1 MSVRV
6 TNIVCTCNFNTSIYL
21 PKFIVEYPFCE
32 WNRKKFAAATIRFSD
47 PKSTCL
53 LFGSGRIVCTGAR
66 TLNAARVTILQ
77 ACHLVRCA
85 GYSPKVSDFKVQ
97 NIASS
102 FEFSSS
108 INLDQLFN
116 KYPEETN
123 YEPEL
128 FPALIFRPSIQNNGV
143 YLIFESGRVVITG
156 CKSMESVH
164 ENYENAT
171 NIIKSVFKRPRPK
184 PKPKSS

>member
-1 MSVRV
+1 MPVRV
-6 TNIVCTCNFNTSIYL
+6 TNIVCTCNFNTSVYL
-21 PKFIVEYPFCE
+21 PKFVIHYPFCE
-32 WNRKKFAAATIRFSD
+32 WNKKKFAAATIRFTD

-53 LFGSGRIVCTGAR
+53 LFGSGRIVCTGSQ

-77 ACHLVRCA
+77 ACQLVREA
-85 GYSPKVSDFKVQ
+85 GYDPKISDFKVQ

-102 FEFSSS
+102 FDYSAQ

-128 FPALIFRPSIQNNGV
+128 FPALIFRPSIDNNGV

-164 ENYENAT
+164 ENYTNAKR
-171 NIIKSVFKRPRPK
+171 IIESVFKRMK
-184 PKPKSS
+184 H